1 MPVKAS
7 AERSECTAQSFDIAI
22 FSACIALQALLVSG
36 PRGAAA
42 MGACLGG
49 QAASPADEAAAKRS
63 KELDAKA
70 AADFRKDQ
78 VSSCMYQQ
86 LHSL

>member
-1 MPVKAS
+1 
-7 AERSECTAQSFDIAI
+7 
-22 FSACIALQALLVSG
+22 
-36 PRGAAA
+36 

-78 VSSCMYQQ
+78 VSTLSTATAAAPISTHTPIPHIVLSYTA
-86 LHSL
+86 

>member
-1 MPVKAS
+1 
-7 AERSECTAQSFDIAI
+7 
-22 FSACIALQALLVSG
+22 
-36 PRGAAA
+36 

-78 VSSCMYQQ
+78 VST
-86 LHSL
+86 LFVTATTALIATHTPIPHSVLSYSMAVS